1 MSGILKNFGMEMTLS
16 RVVHMNS
23 IMALFTK
30 AHGLKKVFVMAADF
44 KYGKMVQNLK
54 ATGVMTW
61 LTVEAG

>member
-1 MSGILKNFGMEMTLS
+1 MSLEVLL
-16 RVVHMNS
+16 NS
-23 IMALFTK
+23 TMVLFTK
-30 AHGLKKVFVMAADF
+30 AHGPKKVFVMAADF